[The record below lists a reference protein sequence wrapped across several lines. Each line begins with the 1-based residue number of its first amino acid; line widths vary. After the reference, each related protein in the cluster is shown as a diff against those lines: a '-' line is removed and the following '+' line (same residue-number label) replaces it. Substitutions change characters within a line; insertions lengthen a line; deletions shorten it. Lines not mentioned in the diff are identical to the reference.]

1 MSFSPN
7 DSIAAARRVFADGS
21 PRFLVVHCAVL
32 FALLGL
38 AIGNSG
44 TSALIS
50 ETVQAEFVAPD
61 LGAAAPMQLA
71 RPAVET
77 RTARAN

>member
-7 DSIAAARRVFADGS
+7 DSSAAGRRVFANGS

-32 FALLGL
+32 CALIGF

-50 ETVQAEFVAPD
+50 QTVQAEYVAPD
-61 LGAAAPMQLA
+61 LGAAPMQLA
-71 RPAVET
+71 RPGVET

>member
-7 DSIAAARRVFADGS
+7 DTSAAGPRVFANGS

-32 FALLGL
+32 SVLLGL

-44 TSALIS
+44 TSTLIS

-61 LGAAAPMQLA
+61 LGAAPMQLA

>member
-1 MSFSPN
+1 MWFPPN
-7 DSIAAARRVFADGS
+7 HSSSAGRPVSESNS

-32 FALLGL
+32 FTLLGL

-50 ETVQAEFVAPD
+50 DTVQAEFVAPE
-61 LGAAAPMQLA
+61 LSTAPVQLA
-71 RPAVET
+71 GPAVET